1 MTSGKA
7 PGKVGPALFD
17 KTWEMGHHFM
27 RFQRNDALVLEK
39 DTPES

>member
-1 MTSGKA
+1 MTGGKA
-7 PGKVGPALFD
+7 ANKVRPPPFH

-27 RFQRNDALVLEK
+27 YFQRNDALVLEK